1 MHSLRK
7 VLVVI
12 IPLIL
17 AVTLATAASAESGP
31 FSLVLLATTDVH
43 GHIYPTDYFTGQYDS
58 GGLAQIKTVVNEIRS
73 QEPNVILI
81 DNGDAIRGGNTTL
94 PVYYQ
99 SLKDLPHPMAVA
111 MNDMKYDA
119 LALGNHEFNYG
130 LEVLNNFRQSAA
142 FPLISANVLD
152 RDGNPV
158 FQPYRIKDFGPVQI
172 GVIGI
177 TIPAEQAWEKPENI
191 PGLTF
196 ADPVIQTGKYIEELK
211 GKGVDVIVVAE
222 HTGWE
227 YLPRD
232 PKDAEGY
239 LWPEDWVPTHLDEEN
254 FTLRLAEIPGI
265 DVIIAGH
272 SHAVVPVCDSRSKRF
287 DTPVVVTQPGSWG
300 DFLSRVDLTLEETD
314 EGWRVTQSKADVIS
328 MEQVEPDQALLELT
342 RVYHDAAEAHY
353 TTPIGT
359 ATEALSSNWRTRFF
373 DRNLPRLINEVQLQA
388 SGADI
393 SFAYVPTADAV
404 IPAGPITVRQIYTF
418 YSNGASVYKVQ
429 VTGAVVRAAL
439 EQAARYFNQFTSR
452 ETRPEQLIN
461 PNRHSDNWDVCAGVQ
476 YTIDISRPAGH
487 RVIEMKFRGQD
498 VTDEMALTAAITN
511 YQAKGSGGYAM
522 FRNCKVLWSSGRELR
537 DLMVDYIKSRGT
549 IDPLL
554 YPDEYR
560 LLPRDIFERFPS
572 LSLEP

>member
-1 MHSLRK
+1 MHSLRR

-31 FSLVLLATTDVH
+31 FSFVLLATTDVH
-43 GHIYPTDYFTGQYDS
+43 GHIYPTDYFTGRYDS

-73 QEPNVILI
+73 QEPNVMLI

-94 PVYYQ
+94 PIYYQ
-99 SLKDLPHPMAVA
+99 SLKDLPHPMALA
-111 MNDMKYDA
+111 MNDLKYDA
-119 LALGNHEFNYG
+119 MALGNHEFNYG
-130 LEVLNNFRQSAA
+130 LDVLNKFRQSLA
-142 FPLISANVLD
+142 FPLLSANVLD

-158 FQPYRIKDFGPVQI
+158 FQPYMIKDFGAVQV
-172 GVIGI
+172 GVIGL
-177 TIPAEQAWEKPENI
+177 TIPAEGSWEKPGNI

-196 ADPVIQTGKYIEELK
+196 ADPIIQAGKYVEELR

-227 YLPRD
+227 YLPRN
-232 PKDAEGY
+232 PQDAEAY
-239 LWPEDWVPTHLDEEN
+239 LWPENWVPTQHDEEN
-254 FTLRLAEIPGI
+254 FTLRLAAMPGI

-300 DFLSRVDLTLEETD
+300 DFLSRVDLTLEATD
-314 EGWRVTQSKADVIS
+314 GDWRVTRNKADVIS
-328 MEQVEPDQALLELT
+328 MDQVEPDPALLALT
-342 RVYHDAAEAHY
+342 RVYHDATEAYY

-359 ATEALSSNWRTRFF
+359 ATGTLSSNWRTRFF

-393 SFAYVPTADAV
+393 SFAYVPTAGAV

-418 YSNGASVYKVQ
+418 YDNGASIYKVQ
-429 VTGAVVRAAL
+429 VTGAIVRAAL

-452 ETRPEQLIN
+452 EARPEQLIN
-461 PNRHSDNWDVCAGVQ
+461 QNRPSSTWDVCAGLQ

-487 RVIEMKFRGQD
+487 RVVEMKFKGQD
-498 VTDEMALTAAITN
+498 VTDETVLTAAVTN
-511 YQAKGSGGYAM
+511 YQARGSGGYTM
-522 FRNCKVLWSSGRELR
+522 FRNCKVLWSSDRELR
-537 DLMVDYIKSRGT
+537 DLMIDYIKSRGT
-549 IDPLL
+549 IDPLS
-554 YPDEYR
+554 YPEEYR
-560 LLPRDIFERFPS
+560 LLPEDIFERFPS
-572 LSLEP
+572 VTP